1 MLSQEG
7 VHEGIYKAV
16 SVSVARPNNTT
27 VSARVYLLVE
37 QPSTDL
43 QELERDSIPLERQP
57 SKTYLQCL
65 VKGAIETG
73 IGQAY
78 IEWLKSIKH
87 NGNVVESLEST
98 LELKNILLN
107 S

>member
-1 MLSQEG
+1 M
-7 VHEGIYKAV
+7 
-16 SVSVARPNNTT
+16 
-27 VSARVYLLVE
+27 ARVYVLVK
-37 QPSTDL
+37 QPDTDF
-43 QELERDSIPLERQP
+43 QELERESIQFERQP

-73 IGQAY
+73 IEQPY

-87 NGNVVESLEST
+87 NNNVVENWENL
-98 LELKNILLN
+98 LELKEVELN